1 MGSAD
6 KHLTKITDELEA
18 GETVLASL
26 TATITDKP
34 DSLSGTTRGSL
45 VVTDRRFIFSG
56 AAWGSKT
63 SRSFLLSQVTSIDLH
78 KNLLV
83 AYVQVTI
90 AGGFERFLV
99 KYKDAEGFVAVAHKA
114 LAQPATPQ
122 SGSAA
127 DELTKLAALHS
138 QGVLSDE
145 EFAAA
150 KAKALS

>member
-1 MGSAD
+1 MGSPD
-6 KHLTKITDELEA
+6 KHLAKITDELEA
-18 GETVLASL
+18 GEEVLASL
-26 TATITDKP
+26 SATITDKP
-34 DSLSGTTRGSL
+34 DSFSGTTRGSL

-56 AAWGSKT
+56 TAWGSKT

-83 AYVQVTI
+83 AYIQVTV
-90 AGGFERFLV
+90 AGGFERYLV
-99 KYKDAEGFVAVAHKA
+99 KYKDAEEFIAVAHKA
-114 LAQPATPQ
+114 LAQPAT
-122 SGSAA
+122 SLGGSAA

-145 EFAAA
+145 EFATA